1 MATQELT
8 ATDYD
13 EIRSWITS
21 KGGSPAIVKGTEG
34 EGKIGVLRIVFPG
47 IDEEEQLV
55 EISWDDF
62 FHEFEDK
69 NLALVYSK
77 EEQATGPF
85 YKFIERETGE
95 VFPEEEEGTAE
106 IEGEEEWIIDEE

>member
-8 ATDYD
+8 TTDYD

-21 KGGSPAIVKGTEG
+21 KGGSPAIVKETEG
-34 EGKIGVLRIVFPG
+34 EGKIGVLRIMFPG
-47 IDEEEQLV
+47 IDEEEKLV

-95 VFPEEEEGTAE
+95 VFPEEEGTAE